1 MLIAPKTLLRWFT
14 VFATALILIGCGG
27 AQSRYA
33 SHMKRA
39 QEYYSEDNFV
49 KASVEYRNAMRISPK
64 DPTAIVMAAKCAEK
78 LGRIREAGSL
88 YQGVVD
94 SNPTNLSARAGL
106 ARLMLLGGVLEQA
119 QKLIEIG
126 LNQAPDNVELLTL
139 RAATRNQL
147 KDVAGATSD
156 VDHALKLAP
165 HDEDAVAVR
174 TGLYKQAGDLQKAI
188 ELVSAAVSANPK
200 SSNLRMILTDLL
212 IAAGEPDKAE
222 KEARAL
228 VQLKPQELSRRTQ
241 LARLLVL
248 DKKPDEAQR
257 VLEEAVKT
265 FPDQDDAKL
274 VLVDFV
280 SNRRSPAEGEKILRG
295 FIARDPKDDDL
306 RLRLAAMLQRS
317 GAQAE
322 AKTVYND
329 IIKRNDLEPK
339 GLEAR
344 DRLAALA
351 MQNHQYDDAGKLVQE
366 VLNKN
371 PQDNDALMLR
381 ASLSM
386 DKADAVTAIGAL
398 RGVLRDQPGNLVA
411 RRTLARAYTANG
423 EPALAE
429 ETLRAAVQMAPTD
442 TSIRLEL
449 AQLLTNTKR
458 ADGAVAILEPAVRD
472 APTDPTLRAGLIQAY
487 LAKKDFA
494 AARGAAE
501 DLKVL
506 QPKSAVGYYYAG
518 LAAEADNRPQDDEK
532 ELEQALQLQPDA
544 FDVLSELAKLRMSRG
559 RIDQAI
565 ALVKSAAERQAA
577 NAELQN
583 LLGQIYLAQKN
594 LPLAEQTLK
603 HASELS
609 PKWWVPYRNL
619 ALVRLAAKDT
629 DGAISAYKASIQA
642 NPNQVQSVTELAQLY
657 EAQNQIDEAIAVYES
672 HQTRDAHASQVANN
686 LAMLLVTYKQDHPS
700 LDRARDLTAA
710 FASASDA
717 NLLDTYGWV
726 RFKRAEYAVAVPAL
740 ERAVQR
746 APDSRQIRY
755 HLGMAELRS
764 GQSGRARTDLEAAL
778 AGGAKFPGAAD
789 AKMTLASLGGQS
801 G

>member
-1 MLIAPKTLLRWFT
+1 MN
-14 VFATALILIGCGG
+14 
-27 AQSRYA
+27 
-33 SHMKRA
+33 RA
-39 QEYYSEDNFV
+39 QQYYSEENFV

-64 DPTAIVMAAKCAEK
+64 DPAAIVMAARCAEK
-78 LGRIREAGSL
+78 LDRIREAGAL

-94 SNPTNLSARAGL
+94 ANPTNLEARAGL
-106 ARLMLLGGVLEQA
+106 ARLMLLGGVPEAA
-119 QKLIEIG
+119 QKVIGIG
-126 LNQAPDNVELLTL
+126 LNQNPNSVELLTL
-139 RAATRNQL
+139 RGAARNQL
-147 KDVAGATSD
+147 KDVPGATSD
-156 VDHALKLAP
+156 IDHALQLAP

-174 TGLYKQAGDLQKAI
+174 AGLYKQAGDLQKAI
-188 ELVSAAVSANPK
+188 ELVSAGVSGNPK
-200 SSNLRMILTDLL
+200 SSNLRMILTELL
-212 IAAGEPDKAE
+212 LAAGEPDKAE
-222 KEARAL
+222 QEARSL
-228 VQLKPQELSRRTQ
+228 VQLKPQELSLRTK
-241 LARLLVL
+241 LAVLLVR

-257 VLEEAVKT
+257 VLEEAVKA
-265 FPDQDDAKL
+265 FPDTDDAKL

-280 SNRRSPAEGEKILRG
+280 SNQRSPAEGEKILRG
-295 FIARDPKDDDL
+295 YIARDPKDDNL
-306 RLRLAAMLQRS
+306 RLSLAAMLQRT

-322 AKTVYND
+322 AKSVYNE
-329 IIKRNDLEPK
+329 IIERNGLEPK

-344 DRLAALA
+344 NRLAALA
-351 MQNHQYDDAGKLVQE
+351 VLNHRPDAAARLVQE

-371 PQDNDALMLR
+371 PQDNDALMMR

-386 DKADAVTAIGAL
+386 DKGDAVTAIGAL

-429 ETLRAAVQMAPTD
+429 ETLRVALQAAPTNP
-442 TSIRLEL
+442 TVRLEL
-449 AQLLTNTKR
+449 AQLLTNTRR
-458 ADGAVAILEPAVRD
+458 ADAAVAILEPAVRD

-494 AARGAAE
+494 AARTAAA

-506 QPKSAVGYYYAG
+506 EPKSAVGYYYAG
-518 LAAEADNRPQDDEK
+518 LAAEADNRRDEDEK
-532 ELEQALQLQPDA
+532 ELEQALQLQPNA
-544 FDVLSELAKLRMSRG
+544 FDVLSELAKLKMSRG
-559 RIDQAI
+559 RSDQAV
-565 ALVKSAAERQAA
+565 ALVKDAGDHQPT

-603 HASELS
+603 HAAELA

-619 ALVRLAAKDT
+619 ALVRLAAKDN
-629 DGAISAYKASIQA
+629 DGAISAYKSSIEA
-642 NPNQVQSVTELAQLY
+642 NPIQVQSVTELAQLY
-657 EAQNQIDEAIAVYES
+657 EAQNRVDEAIAVYES
-672 HQTRDAHASQVANN
+672 HHARDARASQIANN
-686 LAMLLVTYKQDHPS
+686 LAMLLVTYKQDHTS
-700 LDRARDLTAA
+700 LDRARDLTAS
-710 FASASDA
+710 FASANDP

-764 GQSGRARTDLEAAL
+764 GQSTRARTDLEAAL
-778 AGGAKFPGAAD
+778 AGGAKFPGAAE